1 MDILVHPRLP
11 APLRSQPK
19 PDSIMLF
26 RNDETKEEREARED
40 IFGSMLSVPADE
52 APTME
57 VDRPP
62 TPTQTRGGPFIAPK
76 QGPSIQE
83 SRGIPQPPS
92 EPVQSALAQPMVPHV
107 KMFGL
112 GTSLDIGLPNPAEPT
127 PDTPVASSTST
138 APPIES
144 HHAPLSSTPFI
155 RTAAA
160 STASAS
166 GHPPS
171 ATAMTS
177 VWQGTAADE
186 DENEDEDEEMPQINI
201 ESDSE

>member
-1 MDILVHPRLP
+1 
-11 APLRSQPK
+11 
-19 PDSIMLF
+19 MLF

-40 IFGSMLSVPADE
+40 IFGSMLSAPADE

-62 TPTQTRGGPFIAPK
+62 TPTQTQNDPFVVPR
-76 QGPSIQE
+76 QGLSIQE

-92 EPVQSALAQPMVPHV
+92 EPIQSTLAQPLVTQV

-112 GTSLDIGLPNPAEPT
+112 GTSLPNLAEAT
-127 PDTPVASSTST
+127 PDTPVASSTSA

-144 HHAPLSSTPFI
+144 HKAPLSSTPFI
-155 RTAAA
+155 RTAPA
-160 STASAS
+160 STAPAS
-166 GHPPS
+166 GHSTS
-171 ATAMTS
+171 ATAMPS
-177 VWQGTAADE
+177 VWQGAAADE